1 MQVEGEGDK
10 LDKIKLNKKHSSQF
24 DPEKWYQRFE
34 EAKLKRSDWDK
45 SYEELS
51 DIRDN
56 VFDRDTGIMKDI
68 TDAPI
73 IDNVMAKS
81 IQFKDAVL
89 TGGGFFIDIESL
101 DNTFGEEQLL
111 LEAEVNFAVSQQQI
125 MAEIEMAKRD
135 QSWYGIGWIRQ
146 YWNPN
151 KINNVW
157 KEGTPSAEYVN
168 TRRMYIDPSCNRDDL
183 KDRNYTFHVER
194 FTKDDAYRIFKNKH
208 KVIDENLTDSSVDEF
223 DDYSGSNSVDEYIY
237 VIIGEYKKVEYQKKV
252 SVKDLDTGISDV
264 VTLDGDDDYKNLLL
278 ETSQMEQIEVSDP
291 FEVEEDAVFNF
302 VITYNDGTLLSP
314 PQYVGSL
321 FSYTPITGF
330 RLSKD
335 PYTRGLAYMLKDL
348 QMAQIVLVSV
358 AFMLTVKSLKKN
370 LMVEQGAIVN
380 EAEFMEKRH
389 SLKSPPAEID
399 EGWRERNPGAI
410 PITSFD
416 ESGTYA
422 GVQIFKEIL
431 DEAQKTTAGATD
443 PAMGQANASDSGVKL
458 AQMQTAAGQYNK
470 WDENQYHRFL
480 SNLGTWLKE
489 TIPLNR
495 QGKHDIQIN
504 DIDGNKMTQE
514 VRGSSFHTELYVC
527 KAIVESGAEAVK
539 QQKVNLYMQLK
550 QMGVVSNR
558 MLLSV
563 LDVNN
568 PDKVVEEAYS
578 EQGVLEAV
586 KVLQENPDLIDYVL
600 NFKNQQ
606 KAIGQAGSAGEDT
619 SNLQKKKKK

>member
-1 MQVEGEGDK
+1 
-10 LDKIKLNKKHSSQF
+10 
-24 DPEKWYQRFE
+24 
-34 EAKLKRSDWDK
+34 
-45 SYEELS
+45 
-51 DIRDN
+51 
-56 VFDRDTGIMKDI
+56 
-68 TDAPI
+68 
-73 IDNVMAKS
+73 
-81 IQFKDAVL
+81 
-89 TGGGFFIDIESL
+89 
-101 DNTFGEEQLL
+101 
-111 LEAEVNFAVSQQQI
+111 
-125 MAEIEMAKRD
+125 
-135 QSWYGIGWIRQ
+135 
-146 YWNPN
+146 
-151 KINNVW
+151 
-157 KEGTPSAEYVN
+157 
-168 TRRMYIDPSCNRDDL
+168 
-183 KDRNYTFHVER
+183 
-194 FTKDDAYRIFKNKH
+194 
-208 KVIDENLTDSSVDEF
+208 
-223 DDYSGSNSVDEYIY
+223 
-237 VIIGEYKKVEYQKKV
+237 
-252 SVKDLDTGISDV
+252 
-264 VTLDGDDDYKNLLL
+264 
-278 ETSQMEQIEVSDP
+278 
-291 FEVEEDAVFNF
+291 
-302 VITYNDGTLLSP
+302 
-314 PQYVGSL
+314 
-321 FSYTPITGF
+321 
-330 RLSKD
+330 
-335 PYTRGLAYMLKDL
+335 
-348 QMAQIVLVSV
+348 
-358 AFMLTVKSLKKN
+358 
-370 LMVEQGAIVN
+370 MVEQGAIVN